1 MPRPSP
7 SATERSVSGAGLAY
21 RREASRTIPFAAPGE
36 RGATLV
42 TSLLLLLTLTLV
54 GMLAVSST
62 RVDTRILSNTLGPQE
77 ARQTAEM
84 GLGWIQEQLRQGADD
99 WDALLASRPP
109 DANGWIELLDAALP
123 AGVQIP
129 PGIHIFLRDDADLDG
144 SATQDT
150 NGVILVRVRGAAGD
164 PADRDY
170 AAETLEAAFQRPG
183 FDTPYAQ
190 QGGDAG
196 NTGVN

>member
-1 MPRPSP
+1 MRRRSP
-7 SATERSVSGAGLAY
+7 SATNRSVSRPGVVPTRSMA
-21 RREASRTIPFAAPGE
+21 RTIPPAAPGE
-36 RGATLV
+36 VGATLV
-42 TSLLLLLTLTLV
+42 TTLLLLLTLTLV
-54 GMLAVSST
+54 GMIAVSST
-62 RVDTRILSNTLGPQE
+62 RVDTRILNNTLGPQE

-109 DANGWIELLDAALP
+109 DANGWIELLDGALP
-123 AGVQIP
+123 AGVHIP
-129 PGIHIFLRDDADLDG
+129 PGVHVFLRDDADLDG

-170 AAETLEAAFQRPG
+170 AAETLEAAFQRPD
-183 FDTPYAQ
+183 FSTPYAQ